1 MLADWGIHHLHL
13 SSATGRGGFTECGR
27 DLLYVVFQSDDAYLL
42 GIYSH
47 SDWALQELVQVIVE
61 NWPDKGIFHRL
72 QYATDYTHHPT
83 DDERLRQRR
92 VGISG
97 SLVEFDGAVWGR
109 VGQTAS
115 GMSFGVARS
124 VMGFMAQ
131 LQLLR
136 QDPAGR
142 LAEFA
147 AALDAKAGHQVT
159 GEWTPSIDGDS
170 VGLLRGDDAYV
181 EIGSLDFASA
191 ASATRN

>member
-1 MLADWGIHHLHL
+1 
-13 SSATGRGGFTECGR
+13 
-27 DLLYVVFQSDDAYLL
+27 
-42 GIYSH
+42 
-47 SDWALQELVQVIVE
+47 
-61 NWPDKGIFHRL
+61 
-72 QYATDYTHHPT
+72 
-83 DDERLRQRR
+83 
-92 VGISG
+92 
-97 SLVEFDGAVWGR
+97 
-109 VGQTAS
+109 
-115 GMSFGVARS
+115 
-124 VMGFMAQ
+124 MGFMAQ